1 MGQKRTFRSAIVMP
15 ALPPKA
21 DIQGRV
27 WNVRHGPIAD
37 ISAQLFILN
46 FVVAVA
52 AVASPLE
59 AALGYASNVEMVSDP
74 DLGGGVDSPPRC
86 ISGDDQ

>member
-1 MGQKRTFRSAIVMP
+1 MSAR
-15 ALPPKA
+15 PKA
-21 DIQGRV
+21 
-27 WNVRHGPIAD
+27 A

-59 AALGYASNVEMVSDP
+59 AALRYASNVEMVA
-74 DLGGGVDSPPRC
+74 
-86 ISGDDQ
+86 IQT

>member
-1 MGQKRTFRSAIVMP
+1 MENGHSPQVYVMS

-21 DIQGRV
+21 DMCGATRD
-27 WNVRHGPIAD
+27 VRFGPKAD

-59 AALGYASNVEMVSDP
+59 AALRYASNVELVAI
-74 DLGGGVDSPPRC
+74 LT
-86 ISGDDQ
+86 

>member
-1 MGQKRTFRSAIVMP
+1 
-15 ALPPKA
+15 
-21 DIQGRV
+21 
-27 WNVRHGPIAD
+27 
-37 ISAQLFILN
+37 LN